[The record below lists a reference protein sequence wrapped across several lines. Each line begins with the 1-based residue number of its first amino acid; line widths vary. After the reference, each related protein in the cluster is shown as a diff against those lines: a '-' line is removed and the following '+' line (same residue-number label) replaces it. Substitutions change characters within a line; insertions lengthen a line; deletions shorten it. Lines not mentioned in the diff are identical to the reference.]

1 MFVIWIYELENCF
14 LDVWFCFDYFLI
26 CFSLFCRFCLFF
38 FRRRRHNK
46 VIKKFENSKKTLKKS
61 NFFKKQILQT
71 FMFFFIDWNF
81 HDFFFVETIKKSY
94 VTIFIE
100 KSSAF
105 MKITLLFYYFLMI
118 LLRRCGR
125 KKTLKK
131 HSKSI
136 NNIKWTIQNV
146 P

>member
-1 MFVIWIYELENCF
+1 MFVIWIYDLENCF

-26 CFSLFCRFCLFF
+26 FFWLILSIFF
-38 FRRRRHNK
+38 FFSAD
-46 VIKKFENSKKTLKKS
+46 VAIIKSLKILKIQKNIKKS

-71 FMFFFIDWNF
+71 FMFFLIIDWNF
-81 HDFFFVETIKKSY
+81 HDFFFVENNKKSY

-118 LLRRCGR
+118 LLRLWEE
-125 KKTLKK
+125 KTLKK
-131 HSKSI
+131 HSKWI